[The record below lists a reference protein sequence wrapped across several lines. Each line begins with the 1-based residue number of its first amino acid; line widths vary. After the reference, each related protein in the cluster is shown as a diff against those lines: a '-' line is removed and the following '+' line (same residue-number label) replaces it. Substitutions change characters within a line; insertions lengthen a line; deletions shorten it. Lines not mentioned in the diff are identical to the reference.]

1 MNEEIKKICRVETSE
16 DVLIKYSTDASIFK
30 VHPSAVAY
38 PKNVDELKKLV
49 VYARGAI
56 DTPHLTL
63 SPRGAGTCMSGG
75 SLTEGVMVDMKEGFT
90 GIGQVD
96 VEKRHV
102 WVDSGVYY
110 RDLEKASLTH
120 GLLFPPYTSS
130 KDLCCIGGM
139 VGNNASGE
147 KSLRYGATIN
157 SVSALKMVCSDGEE
171 YLFSELTE
179 SELEAKKAQ
188 GDFEGD
194 VYKKLHTLIVE
205 NFDLITQSRPRVR
218 KNAAGYGLWNVWD
231 AERKTFNVAK
241 LMVGSQG
248 TLGIITSILL
258 DLVPAPK
265 YTKMVVVPI
274 SNLTEL
280 AAGVKEILAHS
291 PEGLE
296 TYDSHTYDLAKQYLP
311 KEAGYAERAE
321 GMSLVLFGQFAE
333 DTQEHTDSKALEC
346 TEDLQKKGFK
356 AVLID
361 DDNEQEAHW
370 AIRRASYGLL
380 KDHAPAGFL
389 AVPFIEDTIVP
400 IEHYGEF
407 LEKLERIL
415 EDYKMTYTFAGHIG
429 DGSIRLIPL
438 IEWNKGDE
446 TTHHIFD
453 LAQRTYELV
462 IEFKGSISVDH
473 NDGIIRTPYL
483 YLQYSS
489 EMLALFT
496 QVKNIFDSQG
506 MFNPGKKT
514 LGTIEYAKA
523 HVK

>member
-1 MNEEIKKICRVETSE
+1 
-16 DVLIKYSTDASIFK
+16 
-30 VHPSAVAY
+30 
-38 PKNVDELKKLV
+38 
-49 VYARGAI
+49 
-56 DTPHLTL
+56 
-63 SPRGAGTCMSGG
+63 
-75 SLTEGVMVDMKEGFT
+75 
-90 GIGQVD
+90 
-96 VEKRHV
+96 
-102 WVDSGVYY
+102 
-110 RDLEKASLTH
+110 
-120 GLLFPPYTSS
+120 
-130 KDLCCIGGM
+130 
-139 VGNNASGE
+139 
-147 KSLRYGATIN
+147 
-157 SVSALKMVCSDGEE
+157 
-171 YLFSELTE
+171 
-179 SELEAKKAQ
+179 
-188 GDFEGD
+188 
-194 VYKKLHTLIVE
+194 
-205 NFDLITQSRPRVR
+205 VR